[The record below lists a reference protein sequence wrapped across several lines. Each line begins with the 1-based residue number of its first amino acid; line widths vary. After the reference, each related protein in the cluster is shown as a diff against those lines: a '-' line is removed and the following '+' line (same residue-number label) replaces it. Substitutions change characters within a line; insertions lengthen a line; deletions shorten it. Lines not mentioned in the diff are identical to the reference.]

1 MVLQELA
8 RPDISWSDLDTWE
21 AEVVKKITQEL
32 GGVPGFMVRLVNQ
45 LVGKMN
51 TRKRKVNV
59 AVQTDVSSL

>member
-1 MVLQELA
+1 MVLQELE

-21 AEVVKKITQEL
+21 EDVAKKITQDL
-32 GGVPGFMVRLVNQ
+32 GGVPGLVRLVNQ

-51 TRKRKVNV
+51 TRKRKVDV

>member
-1 MVLQELA
+1 MVLQELV

-21 AEVVKKITQEL
+21 EEVVKKITQEL

-51 TRKRKVNV
+51 TRKRKVDV

>member
-1 MVLQELA
+1 MVLQELG

-21 AEVVKKITQEL
+21 EEVVKKITQEL

-51 TRKRKVNV
+51 TRERKVDV